1 MKHAMWT
8 AVALS
13 AGLVACS
20 SAPVAPA
27 PGATK
32 PVATAPQA
40 GPPPAVPSAQ
50 PKPVARTVPASQP
63 LDPLKDPSGALAR
76 RSVYFEF
83 DSSLIRPDFSPLLIA
98 HGEFLARSAD
108 RQVRIEGNTDERGS
122 HEYNLALGQR
132 RADAVRQRLQLLGV
146 KDAQMDAVSY
156 GEERPRSPGEGETA
170 WTENRRADV
179 VYR

>member
-1 MKHAMWT
+1 MTHAMWA

-27 PGATK
+27 PVAAKPAATG
-32 PVATAPQA
+32 PEA
-40 GPPPAVPSAQ
+40 GPPRGLPSAQ
-50 PKPVARTVPASQP
+50 PRPVVRAEPAGQP
-63 LDPLKDPSGALAR
+63 LDPLKDPNGALAK

-108 RQVRIEGNTDERGS
+108 RHVRIEGNTDERGS

-132 RADAVRQRLQLLGV
+132 RADAVRQRLHLLGV
-146 KDAQMDAVSY
+146 KDAQVEAVSY

-170 WTENRRADV
+170 WAENRRADV